1 MSVSRIGGGLD
12 VEHLEVLSANNVYEL
27 SSSGRIRGKPV
38 IVQTELSDR
47 LLEAMN
53 VYDQTEAQ
61 EHLERFPL
69 GSYPRSLVIGNA
81 LSSHLVDYLHGTLPD
96 HQDDGKLKRR
106 LGDLLSSLLDRA
118 ESRVALVDVIK
129 ATLQQTDDNANVKSL
144 ANHFLWHE
152 VCSLRRI
159 LSRILIATNPTLVY
173 ESRAACEDMASLP
186 STILSRLETVRS
198 QLNGL
203 VLARAERTF
212 TTIQSPFTDSNK
224 EPIKVEWNELAVLYE
239 ATLILRSRG
248 NVALAASYASRVIT
262 ATRVTD
268 LSTHGASST
277 SIEPELTHRFD
288 EQSYLPSSGSVIDG
302 MIAFNPQLFTGK
314 SGVHCYIEAAKTL
327 FGISL
332 GITNNSNGASMDG
345 LRDSTI
351 TNTRSLMENW
361 MATASKFMTNTESFA
376 PSSYL
381 HIEST
386 LRVLALNI
394 FLPRN
399 LNDSKIPNDGKG
411 SEKVEDILINMLVQ
425 IYMKFEEV
433 LSKSELK
440 NTWMN
445 RTLLGK
451 IQQDAGML
459 FSNITPVY
467 IVREPSKGV
476 DSKVHQKVLE
486 MIEQGWDDPWDC
498 PVRLTNELQQASFA
512 DIINRSKSPSR
523 PQLRELTKWIGDPN
537 SLNPLNSSQFTQF
550 LWRQDRNSPA
560 TPDDFASMHLKHFPQ
575 GAVNKAQISLIMA
588 YMQALTAHRNNGNDQ
603 CLFGTIQENLRYS
616 EKGWV
621 LSDRNPK
628 PQFTLGYVSEPGEK
642 KIKKHLAASGKTPNF
657 RAYLKRVN
665 RMDSLMYLATS
676 LNLVEELISVSSNK
690 RSSNIVF
697 NDAARNCKPL
707 PFKQIDGQ
715 PIHVHDIIHAGQ
727 EIGQSPMWI
736 STIDQS
742 ITGEKSSLGFIV
754 GELLRAAAVRLSLL
768 TLRVEQLSRALLKE
782 RFREPYH
789 SSSILILDQ
798 SRVLIKYLISD
809 FKSSIRE
816 QEKAISGLP
825 IPKVSR
831 EHFNHLNTHF
841 TKNKGHQGVQ
851 FDSSDY
857 KDRNHASVI
866 PINDLALN
874 YLASMHFSN
883 SAEMVEFIETLH
895 GRLEFNKTI
904 GEEWTVAVA
913 DAIFRRA
920 TEEIHEEREVDE
932 INAINEP
939 PSSPLEEGQ
948 TSNEEAP
955 PVGPADEELISAYQE
970 IFETTNRE
978 WILWARLVF
987 FPLCING
994 RILQSG
1000 TTFAELN
1007 NHEIPTKSKNPE
1019 PPTGRSLLWGQI
1031 LEAYK
1036 SPFDDQD
1043 FTV

>member
-1 MSVSRIGGGLD
+1 MI
-12 VEHLEVLSANNVYEL
+12 E
-27 SSSGRIRGKPV
+27 
-38 IVQTELSDR
+38 QTELSHR
-47 LLEAMN
+47 VVEAMKA
-53 VYDQTEAQ
+53 YRQTEAQ

-96 HQDDGKLKRR
+96 HQHDGKLKRR
-106 LGDLLSSLLDRA
+106 LGELLSSLLDRA
-118 ESRVALVDVIK
+118 EGRVALVDVIK
-129 ATLQQTDDNANVKSL
+129 NTIQQTDTDTDLKSFT
-144 ANHFLWHE
+144 NHLLWHE

-173 ESRAACEDMASLP
+173 ESRAGCKDMASLP

-203 VLARAERTF
+203 VLTRAERTF
-212 TTIQSPFTDSNK
+212 TKIQGPFPDSNK

-248 NVALAASYASRVIT
+248 NVALAASYANGVIT
-262 ATRVTD
+262 ATRGID
-268 LSTHGASST
+268 KIAHGASSR
-277 SIEPELTHRFD
+277 SIEPDLTQRFD
-288 EQSYLPSSGSVIDG
+288 ERLYLPSSESQIDG

-314 SGVHCYIEAAKTL
+314 SGANGYVEAAKTI
-327 FGISL
+327 FEISI
-332 GITNNSNGASMDG
+332 GITHNTNGASMDG
-345 LRDSTI
+345 LRDWTI
-351 TNTRSLMENW
+351 TNTRSLIQNW
-361 MATASKFMTNTESFA
+361 LSVADKFMKNTENFA
-376 PSSYL
+376 PTSFL
-381 HIEST
+381 HVEST

-394 FLPRN
+394 LLPRN
-399 LNDSKIPNDGKG
+399 LNDRKLPGQG
-411 SEKVEDILINMLVQ
+411 SQSVTDVLIDLLVG
-425 IYMKFEEV
+425 IYTKFEEV
-433 LSKSELK
+433 LSKPELK

-445 RTLLGK
+445 RTLLAK
-451 IQQDAGML
+451 IKQDAGML

-467 IVREPSKGV
+467 IVRGSSSGV
-476 DSKVHQKVLE
+476 DSKVRQKVME
-486 MIEQGWDDPWDC
+486 IIEQGWDDPWDC

-523 PQLRELTKWIGDPN
+523 PLLRELTKWIGDPN

-588 YMQALTAHRNNGNDQ
+588 YMQALTAHRSNVTDQ
-603 CLFGTIQENLRYS
+603 CLFGTIHENLRFS

-628 PQFTLGYVSEPGEK
+628 PQFTLGYVSDPGEK
-642 KIKKHLAASGKTPNF
+642 KIKKHLAASGRTPNF

-676 LNLVEELISVSSNK
+676 LNLVEELISVSSSK

-727 EIGQSPMWI
+727 EISQSPMWI
-736 STIDQS
+736 STINQS
-742 ITGEKSSLGFIV
+742 ITDEEASLGFIV
-754 GELLRAAAVRLSLL
+754 SELLRAAAVRLSLL
-768 TLRVEQLSRALLKE
+768 TFRTEQLSRAILQG
-782 RFREPYH
+782 RFREPYY

-798 SRVLIKYLISD
+798 ARVLIKYLISD
-809 FKSSIRE
+809 CNLSIKE
-816 QEKAISGLP
+816 QEETISGLP
-825 IPKVSR
+825 IRKVSK

-841 TKNKGHQGVQ
+841 TKNKGHQGIQ

-866 PINDLALN
+866 PLNDVALN
-874 YLASMHFSN
+874 YLASTHFSD
-883 SAEMVEFIETLH
+883 STEMVDFMETLH
-895 GRLEFNKTI
+895 GRLEFSKTI
-904 GEEWTVAVA
+904 GEEWTLAVV

-920 TEEIHEEREVDE
+920 TEEIQEEQEVNE
-932 INAINEP
+932 INAIDEP
-939 PSSPLEEGQ
+939 PSSLQKDRQPSTGK
-948 TSNEEAP
+948 AP
-955 PVGPADEELISAYQE
+955 PVGPADEQLKSAYEE

-987 FPLCING
+987 FPICING

-1007 NHEIPTKSKNPE
+1007 KNDSPTNSKNSG
-1019 PPTGRSLLWGQI
+1019 PPIGRSLLWGCT
-1031 LEAYK
+1031 LEAYT